1 MHTIVASTVLAA
13 VCLAGSSAQEARPQD
28 IPPIPV
34 TPARSRRSPR
44 RRRRQPPAGDAKP
57 QAARPKQP
65 QTRLRSGVDLV
76 SLSVTVMEGTRYV
89 SDLEESE
96 FEIYEDGAKQAIT
109 FFSRVQQ
116 PIALAVLLDTS
127 ASMNERLATA
137 QEAAVGFA
145 RRMRREDV
153 MEVIDFDS
161 QARILQTFTNDVA
174 ALEKAIRSTDVNGS
188 TSLYNAIYVS
198 LKELKRAKASSAEE
212 IRRQAIVVL
221 SDGDDTS
228 SLVPYE
234 EVLDLAKRSETAI
247 YAIGLR
253 PSGTYRTEFKEAEF
267 VLKQLAQET
276 GGRAYFVLT
285 RRRAAEDL
293 RSDFGRAGQPVQ
305 PRLFLQEPDAQRRL
319 AAGGRAGD
327 QAWLVGPHAPGLLRT
342 GPGPVVSCT
351 SFRSF
356 STPRQPLPI

>member
-1 MHTIVASTVLAA
+1 MSPFRNARAILACTLLA
-13 VCLAGSSAQEARPQD
+13 GVCLAASSQQDVKPQEVKPPAQEAK
-28 IPPIPV
+28 
-34 TPARSRRSPR
+34 
-44 RRRRQPPAGDAKP
+44 PPAQEAKP
-57 QAARPKQP
+57 PAQDPKTPTADSKQP

-76 SLSVTVMEGTRYV
+76 SLNVTVMDGTRYV
-89 SDLEESE
+89 ADLDEEA
-96 FEIYEDGAKQAIT
+96 FEVYEDGARQAIT

-127 ASMNERLATA
+127 ASMNERLGTA
-137 QEAAVGFA
+137 QEAAIGFA
-145 RRMRREDV
+145 KRMRREDV

-161 QARILQTFTNDVA
+161 QARILQTFTNDVP

-198 LKELKRAKASSAEE
+198 LKELKRAKANSAEE

-228 SLVPYE
+228 SLVAYE

-253 PSGTYRTEFKEAEF
+253 PSGSYRSEFKEAEF
-267 VLKQLAQET
+267 VLKQLSQET

-285 RRRAAEDL
+285 AAEL
-293 RSDFGRAGQPVQ
+293 PKIYEQISEELANQYTVAYSSRNPMRNGAW
-305 PRLFLQEPDAQRRL
+305 RRVVV
-319 AAGGRAGD
+319 R
-327 QAWLVGPHAPGLLRT
+327 VNKPGLTART
-342 GPGPVVSCT
+342 RQGYYGPDPS
-351 SFRSF
+351 R
-356 STPRQPLPI
+356 

>member
-1 MHTIVASTVLAA
+1 MSPSTRAIGVVGLLAVACLAA
-13 VCLAGSSAQEARPQD
+13 PLAQG
-28 IPPIPV
+28 
-34 TPARSRRSPR
+34 T
-44 RRRRQPPAGDAKP
+44 QPPATTQPPVTTQPPATP
-57 QAARPKQP
+57 APPAQEPKQP
-65 QTRLRSGVDLV
+65 ATRLRSGVDLV
-76 SLSVTVMEGTRYV
+76 SLSVTVTEGARYV
-89 SDLEESE
+89 SDLEETD
-96 FEIYEDGAKQAIT
+96 FEVYEDGAKQAIT

-116 PIALAVLLDTS
+116 PIALAILLDTS

-137 QEAAVGFA
+137 QEAAIGFA
-145 RRMRREDV
+145 RRMRREDAI
-153 MEVIDFDS
+153 EVIDFDS

-198 LKELKRAKASSAEE
+198 LKELKRVKASSPEE

-247 YAIGLR
+247 YAVGLR

-285 RRRAAEDL
+285 AAEL
-293 RSDFGRAGQPVQ
+293 PKIYEQISEELANQYSLAYQSKNPMRNGAW
-305 PRLFLQEPDAQRRL
+305 RRVVV
-319 AAGGRAGD
+319 RTTK
-327 QAWLVGPHAPGLLRT
+327 PGLTART
-342 GPGPVVSCT
+342 RLGYYGPESV
-351 SFRSF
+351 R
-356 STPRQPLPI
+356 

>member
-1 MHTIVASTVLAA
+1 MLVGGTVLAGM
-13 VCLAGSSAQEARPQD
+13 CLAFSSVSEG
-28 IPPIPV
+28 
-34 TPARSRRSPR
+34 
-44 RRRRQPPAGDAKP
+44 PPAVAVAAAQQEKP
-57 QAARPKQP
+57 PAAAPAPEPKQP

-76 SLSVTVMEGTRYV
+76 SLSVTVMDGVKYV
-89 SDLEESE
+89 GELSESD
-96 FEIYEDGAKQAIT
+96 FEVFEDGAKQALT
-109 FFSRVQQ
+109 FFWRVQQ

-198 LKELKRAKASSAEE
+198 LKELKRAKATSEEE

-228 SLVPYE
+228 SLVAYE

-285 RRRAAEDL
+285 AAELPKIYDQISEEL
-293 RSDFGRAGQPVQ
+293 ANQYSLAYSSRNPMRNGAW
-305 PRLFLQEPDAQRRL
+305 RRVVVRV
-319 AAGGRAGD
+319 AK
-327 QAWLVGPHAPGLLRT
+327 PGLTART
-342 GPGPVVSCT
+342 RQGYYGPASG
-351 SFRSF
+351 R
-356 STPRQPLPI
+356 